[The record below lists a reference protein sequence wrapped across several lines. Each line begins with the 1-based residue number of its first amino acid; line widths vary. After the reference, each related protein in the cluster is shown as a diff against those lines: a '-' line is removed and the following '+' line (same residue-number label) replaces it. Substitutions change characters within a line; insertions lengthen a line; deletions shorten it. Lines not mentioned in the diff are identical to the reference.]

1 MKSKRV
7 VACAAIVSTFSLLM
21 GCGNYTYEGTYRA
34 LDGFLGPLIVLE
46 VTGRKAH
53 ATKVDIIRRIVLSE
67 EDFTVE
73 DKSEKLLITSSRG
86 KTFAFSRSV
95 DEKDLECLNCGFGT
109 GLPKVWQKIIKN
121 SDF

>member
-1 MKSKRV
+1 VKSKRLM
-7 VACAAIVSTFSLLM
+7 ACAAIASSFSLLI
-21 GCGNYTYEGTYRA
+21 GCGNAYEGTYRA
-34 LDGFLGPLIVLE
+34 LDGFLGPLMVLE

-53 ATKVDIIRRIVLSE
+53 ATKVDIIRNILLSE

-73 DKSEKLLITSSRG
+73 DKSEKLLITNSRG

-95 DEKDLECLNCGFGT
+95 NEKDLECLNCGFGT

-121 SDF
+121 NDF